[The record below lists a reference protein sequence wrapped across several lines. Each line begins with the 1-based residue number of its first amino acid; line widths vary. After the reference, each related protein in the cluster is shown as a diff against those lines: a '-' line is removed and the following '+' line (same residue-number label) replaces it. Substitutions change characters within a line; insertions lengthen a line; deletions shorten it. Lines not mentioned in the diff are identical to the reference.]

1 MVRKTIILFATL
13 IVGASL
19 TDAFAVPSV
28 RQLGTNVS
36 TNTEKPI
43 AVLPS
48 LPKASNPEVVRAVKT
63 QTETDD
69 TVRIPSISTIKT
81 ISSARIKQPVI
92 PSEIQPVT
100 SGVSE
105 ASFNA
110 VVDRVNALEQQSEN
124 ALTGVTE
131 SGTGNYVTGVTVGS
145 GNKLEVSKTRVLYAP
160 VFQGN
165 YDTGSN
171 AEIWVVK

>member
-43 AVLPS
+43 AALPS

-69 TVRIPSISTIKT
+69 TVRIPSIGIKT

-92 PSEIQPVT
+92 SSETQPVT

-110 VVDRVNALEQQSEN
+110 VADRVNALEQQSEN

-145 GNKLEVSKTRVLYAP
+145 SNKLEVTKSRVLYAP
-160 VFQGN
+160 VFQGSS
-165 YDTGSN
+165 DTGSN
-171 AEIWVVK
+171 AEIWVVR

>member
-28 RQLGTNVS
+28 RQLGINVS

-43 AVLPS
+43 AALPS

-69 TVRIPSISTIKT
+69 TVRIPSIGIKT

-92 PSEIQPVT
+92 SSETQPVT

-110 VVDRVNALEQQSEN
+110 VADRVNALEQQSEN

-145 GNKLEVSKTRVLYAP
+145 SNKLEVTKSRVLYAP
-160 VFQGN
+160 VFQGSS
-165 YDTGSN
+165 DTGSN
-171 AEIWVVK
+171 AEIWVVR